1 MLGAHFSRHLQPK
14 ASPFRAGRGHKDIIS
29 EIQRVLLNRRCT
41 DLVVEALRKE
51 VPISLVKDLHEISRT
66 LDIEEI
72 IQKISPVQMRA
83 PKLGEHNDLFKNSG

>member
-1 MLGAHFSRHLQPK
+1 M
-14 ASPFRAGRGHKDIIS
+14 
-29 EIQRVLLNRRCT
+29 
-41 DLVVEALRKE
+41 RKE